1 MTWCLQ
7 NDVTHGGEV
16 INDVFMWSFYKI
28 MIYYGTCGDDMDL
41 IKLLWQWLQIIVILI
56 YFFFHFLFEHIC
68 IIYTEW
74 KSAIFHSNLKKK
86 SRKIKQR
93 QR

>member
-28 MIYYGTCGDDMDL
+28 MIYNGTCGDDIDL

-56 YFFFHFLFEHIC
+56 YFFFIFYLNIYVLF
-68 IIYTEW
+68 TQNG
-74 KSAIFHSNLKKK
+74 NLQY
-86 SRKIKQR
+86 STQT
-93 QR
+93 

>member
-28 MIYYGTCGDDMDL
+28 MIYNGTCGDDMDL

-56 YFFFHFLFEHIC
+56 FFLFENIC

-86 SRKIKQR
+86 KSRKIKQR